1 MKRNPSARVESI
13 IKQVSSLQI
22 GEIAELERELS
33 RPRNRMIRMV
43 LESSAMTA
51 GAASYIA
58 PLDDDEPSEPTLPF
72 GDDAPVSP
80 GLES

>member
-43 LESSAMTA
+43 LQETA
-51 GAASYIA
+51 TNASMPGFY
-58 PLDDDEPSEPTLPF
+58 PDEDEPSEPELPF
-72 GDDAPVSP
+72 GDDAPLAPSIDEGP
-80 GLES
+80 

>member
-43 LESSAMTA
+43 LQETA
-51 GAASYIA
+51 TNASM
-58 PLDDDEPSEPTLPF
+58 PCREPDDDEPSEPELPL
-72 GDDAPVSP
+72 GDDAPLAP

>member
-1 MKRNPSARVESI
+1 MKRNSSARVESI

-43 LESSAMTA
+43 LQETA
-51 GAASYIA
+51 TNASM
-58 PLDDDEPSEPTLPF
+58 PCFDPDDEPSEPTLPF
-72 GDDAPVSP
+72 GDDAPLAPSIDEGP
-80 GLES
+80 

>member
-43 LESSAMTA
+43 LESSSVAA
-51 GAASYIA
+51 GRYMFVEG
-58 PLDDDEPSEPTLPF
+58 DGDEPSEPELPF